1 MELIW
6 KKKQWLENKET
17 TLLKCLNPEFYI
29 YVLKKWQQKK
39 TL

>member
-6 KKKQWLENKET
+6 KKKQWLENKE